1 MFEHFRLWLKNP
13 RIVET
18 IWLILAVIVFVA
30 VLKHFNLYEGFSKND
45 PIASR
50 PSLHDPSNKESPI
63 EKFSDK
69 PSKITNM

>member
-1 MFEHFRLWLKNP
+1 MFEHFRFWLKNP

-18 IWLILAVIVFVA
+18 ILLIIALIVFVA
-30 VLKHFNLYEGFSKND
+30 ALKHFNLYEGFSKHD

-50 PSLHDPSNKESPI
+50 PSLHDPSNKEIHI

>member
-1 MFEHFRLWLKNP
+1 MFEHFRAWLKNP

-30 VLKHFNLYEGFSKND
+30 VLKHFNLYEGFSKQD
-45 PIASR
+45 S
-50 PSLHDPSNKESPI
+50 SNKESPI